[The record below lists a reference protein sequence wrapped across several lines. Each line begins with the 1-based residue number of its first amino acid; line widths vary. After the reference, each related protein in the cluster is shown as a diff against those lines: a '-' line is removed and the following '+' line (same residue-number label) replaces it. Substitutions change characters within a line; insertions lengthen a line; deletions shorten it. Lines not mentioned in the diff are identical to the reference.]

1 MKKTLFLLLILLAT
15 TMVSCNQ
22 SPEKEQIK
30 KLDKRCSELFPDD
43 EPGAAVLVMIGD
55 KVVFDKGYG
64 IADIETRAKID
75 GNTFF
80 NIASV
85 SKQFTATA
93 LLQLAEQ
100 GVISLDDPVSKY
112 FPEYKAE
119 FWKDIQLKHLLSH
132 SSGVPDA
139 RGDIPRALKIKGDEV
154 LATAYLHKL
163 DTLHFQ
169 PGTAYEYI
177 NPTYV
182 LCGIIAGIASGEGF
196 VGYVDKHI
204 FKPAGMKQTLYF
216 DPKHQDL
223 IPNMAHGY
231 EYADVEDMPEERTAD
246 STPNKEPKNW
256 YEYDYGE
263 ETFFATRP
271 DGGIYTSTHEFVEW
285 EKALRA
291 NTVMSEASRINAQSP
306 HTYVTDSPWSDY
318 QNRPNTWYGYGWFIE
333 PKTDT
338 TKEVIYHTG
347 DNGGFKILAARYPED
362 NALVLVF
369 SNRADWDRYG
379 LMQEIEEIFGF

>member
-1 MKKTLFLLLILLAT
+1 
-15 TMVSCNQ
+15 MVSCKQ
-22 SPEKEQIK
+22 SNEKEQVAQ
-30 KLDKRCSELFPDD
+30 LDNLCAQLFPDD
-43 EPGAAVLVMIGD
+43 EPGAAVLVMKGNKIL
-55 KVVFDKGYG
+55 FDKGYG

-93 LLQLAEQ
+93 IMQLAEQ
-100 GVISLDDPVSKY
+100 GKLSLEDPVSKY
-112 FPEYKAE
+112 FPEFQGA
-119 FWKDIQLKHLLSH
+119 FWKDVQIKHLLSH

-139 RGDIPRALKIKGDEV
+139 RGNIPRALKITGDER
-154 LATAYLHKL
+154 LAISYLPFL
-163 DTLHFQ
+163 DSLHFQ

-182 LCGIIAGIASGEGF
+182 LCGVIVGLASGEPF
-196 VGYVDKHI
+196 VTYIPEHV
-204 FKPAGMKQTLYF
+204 FRAAGMKQTLYF
-216 DPKHQDL
+216 DPKHQEL

-246 STPNKEPKNW
+246 STPSKEPKNW

-271 DGGIYTSTHEFVEW
+271 DGGIYSSTHEFVEW

-291 NTVMSEASRINAQSP
+291 NKVMSKASRQDAQSP
-306 HTYVTDSPWSDY
+306 HTYVTGSPWSDY

-362 NALVLVF
+362 DALVLVF
-369 SNRADWDRYG
+369 ANRADWDRYQ
-379 LMQEIEEIFGF
+379 LMQQIEEIFGF

>member
-1 MKKTLFLLLILLAT
+1 MKKTILFLLIFTAML
-15 TMVSCNQ
+15 VSC
-22 SPEKEQIK
+22 KENPYK
-30 KLDKRCSELFPDD
+30 EETAKLDQLCTALFPAD
-43 EPGAAVLVMIGD
+43 EPGAAVLVMKDDQIL
-55 KVVFDKGYG
+55 FDKGYG
-64 IADIETRAKID
+64 IADIETKAPID

-85 SKQFTATA
+85 SKQFTAVA
-93 LLQLAEQ
+93 ILQLAEA
-100 GVISLDDPVSKY
+100 GKLSLEDPVSQY
-112 FPEYKAE
+112 FPEFKAD
-119 FWKDIQLKHLLSH
+119 FWKDIQIKHLLSH

-139 RGDIPRALKIKGDEV
+139 RGGIPRELKIKGDEK
-154 LATAYLHKL
+154 LAMSYLPEL
-163 DTLHFQ
+163 DHLNFA

-177 NPTYV
+177 NPTFVMCGAIVEKVTGRPFVDYV
-182 LCGIIAGIASGEGF
+182 AE
-196 VGYVDKHI
+196 HI
-204 FKPAGMKQTLYF
+204 FRPAGMEKTLYF
-216 DPKHQDL
+216 DPQHQDL

-231 EYADVEDMPEERTAD
+231 EYADVEDMPEERTAG
-246 STPNKEPKNW
+246 SSPANEPKNW

-271 DGGIYTSTHEFVEW
+271 DGGIYSSTHEFAQW

-291 NTVMSEASRINAQSP
+291 NTVLSEASRVDAQSP
-306 HTYVTDSPWSDY
+306 HTFASDSPWSDY

-369 SNRADWDRYG
+369 ANRADWDRYEV
-379 LMQEIEEIFGF
+379 MQQIEAIYGF